1 MTTETSS
8 FRLNK
13 EPFAMLKNEAK
24 KQNLSVNSLI
34 NKIIKRYVEWGIF
47 TTSIQYIPFP
57 TTIIISALK
66 LL

>member
-24 KQNLSVNSLI
+24 KQNLSVNSLV
-34 NKIIKRYVEWGIF
+34 NKIIKRYVEWGVF
-47 TTSIQYIPFP
+47 TPSIQYIPFP